1 MQGALTRYRVMAY
14 VTGTLLIIL
23 FFVAV
28 PVKIFA
34 HNGVLSTLVGLPH
47 GVVCYPLYL
56 LATFDLYRRVRW
68 PLSRVALIVLAG
80 VIPFLTFYVERKVV
94 AELQDRASADA
105 AARAADTAEV

>member
-1 MQGALTRYRVMAY
+1 MAY
-14 VTGTLLIIL
+14 VTGTLLVVL

-28 PVKIFA
+28 PVKLFA
-34 HNGVLSTLVGLPH
+34 HNGTLSTIVGLPH
-47 GVVCYPLYL
+47 GVICYPLYL

-94 AELQDRASADA
+94 AELRQRAPESA
-105 AARAADTAEV
+105 AAKV

>member
-1 MQGALTRYRVMAY
+1 MEGRSVQGAVTRYRVMAY
-14 VTGTLLIIL
+14 LTGTLLIIL

-28 PVKIFA
+28 PLKIFA
-34 HNGVLSTLVGLPH
+34 HNGTLSNLVGLPH

-56 LATFDLYRRVRW
+56 LTTFDLYRRVRW

-94 AELQDRASADA
+94 AELRDRTDPAPH
-105 AARAADTAEV
+105 TA

>member
-1 MQGALTRYRVMAY
+1 MQGAVTRYRVMAY

-28 PVKIFA
+28 PLKIFA
-34 HNGVLSTLVGLPH
+34 HNGTLSNLVGLPH
-47 GVVCYPLYL
+47 GLVCYPLYL
-56 LATFDLYRRVRW
+56 LTTFDLYRRVRW

-94 AELQDRASADA
+94 AELRGRTEPAPNA
-105 AARAADTAEV
+105 A

>member
-1 MQGALTRYRVMAY
+1 MQGAVTRYRIMAY
-14 VTGTLLIIL
+14 VTGTLLVLL

-28 PVKIFA
+28 PLKIFA

-56 LATFDLYRRVRW
+56 LSTFDLYRRVRW
-68 PLSRVALIVLAG
+68 PLRRVVLIVLAG

-94 AELQDRASADA
+94 AELRARPEPASKVGTTGA
-105 AARAADTAEV
+105 